1 MSGAELRFRAT
12 AAARVE
18 FDRVR
23 VKLVPP
29 RWPRGNEAAHRTF
42 TDLVSKRS
50 SAFPAAGP
58 DLGRRVALIRSRFP
72 SAAGE
77 AARRA
82 DRILD
87 GRYDLLG
94 YRDVAVGRPP
104 AWDADPV
111 HRRRAPS
118 VFWADVPFLDPAS
131 GDHKIIWELN
141 RHQHWLAL
149 GRAYLLTGDRRYY
162 VEFVTQ
168 FESWLASNPP
178 LVGPNWASM
187 LELGFRSLSWLW
199 ALHFFAPAAAGDPHG
214 APAWSIHLLAALA
227 RQLAHV
233 ALNLSRYFS
242 PNTHLTGEA
251 LALYVCGMTLPELP
265 ASRRHASL
273 GRAVLLEEAGRQV
286 RQDGGHAELSAH
298 YHRYS
303 TDFYL
308 LAYAV
313 ARAAGD
319 DSAPAFERAARRQA
333 EYLRTVADDRGRLPL
348 LGDDDGGALFP
359 ICGREPVDCRDTLAT
374 AAVLL
379 DLPELA
385 VSDAPEETIWWC
397 GDAIVRLR
405 PPIRPSWPSRAL
417 PDSGYLVART
427 TDGDHL
433 ILDAGPHG
441 YLNGG
446 HAHADALSVVLT
458 IQGQPLL
465 VDGGTATYTMD
476 AAARDRFRS
485 SAMHNTVVVNGRS
498 QAQPDG
504 PFHWR
509 GATGA
514 SPSIWQ
520 FAQRADY
527 LEGRHTAYAPLTHV
541 RQVLAVAGLGWF
553 VVDHLL
559 GTGAVRAEAFWHLH
573 PDWEARERARD
584 GVWIARSGSL
594 TAALASSAPLERN
607 TELSVHAPVYGRVV
621 EAACLT
627 ARLPDDAPSSLLTF
641 VTAHPDVARSL
652 RIEALPVSHRA
663 GGGWHTAAFAV
674 TGGDRSMVL
683 LAAVERDGVPADS
696 TACPGLFWGV
706 PGVRTDARVALTSSG
721 TGEKPVT
728 VLINGT
734 ALHALGTEVA
744 SSVQLRPP
752 RTAVVR

>member
-12 AAARVE
+12 GAARVA

-23 VKLVPP
+23 VKVLPA
-29 RWPRGNEAAHRTF
+29 RWPRGNEAAHRAF
-42 TDLVSKRS
+42 ADLVSKRS

-58 DLGRRVALIRSRFP
+58 DLARRVALIRSRFP
-72 SAAGE
+72 SAASD

-82 DRILD
+82 DRILA

-94 YRDVAVGRPP
+94 YPDLAVGRSPV
-104 AWDADPV
+104 WDTDPV
-111 HRRRAPS
+111 HGRRAPS
-118 VFWADVPFLDPAS
+118 AFWADVPFLDPAS

-162 VEFVTQ
+162 VEFVAQ
-168 FESWLASNPP
+168 LESWLASNPP

-199 ALHFFAPAAAGDPHG
+199 ALHFFAPAAAGDPNG
-214 APAWSIHLLAALA
+214 APAWSIHLLAALDS
-227 RQLAHV
+227 QLAHV
-233 ALNLSRYFS
+233 ERNLSRYFS

-251 LALYVCGMTLPELP
+251 LALYVCGMTLSDLP
-265 ASRRHASL
+265 GSRRRASV
-273 GRAVLLEEAGRQV
+273 GRAVLLDEAGRQV
-286 RQDGGHAELSAH
+286 RPDGGHAELSAH

-308 LAYAV
+308 LAFAV

-319 DSAPAFERAARRQA
+319 DSASAFKRAARRQA
-333 EYLRTVADDRGRLPL
+333 EYLRTMADDRGRLPL
-348 LGDDDGGALFP
+348 LGDDDGGTLFP

-379 DLPELA
+379 DIPELA

-397 GDAIVRLR
+397 GDAVARLR
-405 PPIRPSWPSRAL
+405 PPVRPSWPSRAL

-427 TDGDHL
+427 TDGDLL

-476 AAARDRFRS
+476 AATRDRFRS

-498 QAQPDG
+498 QAEPDG
-504 PFHWR
+504 PFHWKGTADAR
-509 GATGA
+509 
-514 SPSIWQ
+514 PSIWR

-527 LEGRHTAYAPLTHV
+527 LEGRHAAYAPLTHV

-553 VVDHLL
+553 FVDHLL
-559 GTGAVRAEAFWHLH
+559 GTGTVRAEAFWHLH
-573 PDWEARERARD
+573 PDWEARARD
-584 GVWIARSGSL
+584 GVWIARSGAL
-594 TAALASSAPLERN
+594 TAAIAASAPLVRN
-607 TELSVHAPVYGRVV
+607 AELSLHAPVYGRVV
-621 EAACLT
+621 EASCLT
-627 ARLPDDAPSSLLTF
+627 ARLPEHAPCSLLTF
-641 VTAHPDVARSL
+641 VTAHPEVGGSL
-652 RIEALPVSHRA
+652 RIEALPVSHPA
-663 GGGWHTAAFAV
+663 GDEWHTAAFAV
-674 TGGDRSMVL
+674 TGADRTIVL

-696 TACPGLFWGV
+696 TACPDAFWGV
-706 PGVRTDARVALTSSG
+706 AALRTDARIALTSSG

-734 ALHALGTEVA
+734 GLHAPETDVA
-744 SSVQLRPP
+744 SSVQLRPA